1 VIVYEYSSRSGEI
14 DKPVNGVAASLSA
27 SEFVLRLPAALENVE
42 DVMLIGSRQG
52 VEYDDTHT
60 LR

>member
-1 VIVYEYSSRSGEI
+1 
-14 DKPVNGVAASLSA
+14 VNGVVASLSGN
-27 SEFVLRLPAALENVE
+27 EFVLRLPAAPESVE
-42 DVMLIGSRQG
+42 DVMLIAAPQG

>member
-1 VIVYEYSSRSGEI
+1 VAASRSG
-14 DKPVNGVAASLSA
+14 N
-27 SEFVLRLPAALENVE
+27 EFVLRLPAAPENVE
-42 DVMLIGSRQG
+42 DVMLIGAPQG